1 MNTALQEL
9 VMKNRPIRFDE
20 VRSEGKLPVSL
31 LQGWAMIVPSAV
43 NPDSGQRLYM
53 VMTLA

>member
-20 VRSEGKLPVSL
+20 VRSEEKLPVSL